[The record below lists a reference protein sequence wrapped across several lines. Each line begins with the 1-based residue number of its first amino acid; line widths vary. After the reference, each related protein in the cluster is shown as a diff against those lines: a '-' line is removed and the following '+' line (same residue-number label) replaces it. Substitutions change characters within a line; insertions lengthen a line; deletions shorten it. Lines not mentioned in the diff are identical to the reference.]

1 MAESLPR
8 RRRLT
13 VRDYH
18 LMGER
23 GILPPDARVE
33 LIEGAIIDMAPIGSR
48 HAGIVEHIADLL
60 RSAGAEGVMVRTQ
73 QPISLDEH
81 SEPEP
86 DIVVVPRR
94 ADYYKSAHPGP
105 RDVMLVV
112 EVAESSS
119 NYDSATKLPPV
130 CSPPHPRGV
139 DRRRRATAHQ
149 TSGRAAR
156 RGVRPSRGPG
166 PHRTDCAGG
175 RPRDRGR
182 PAWLVRCVNLRDCRA
197 HI

>member
-1 MAESLPR
+1 LALKHPLPSMAESLPR

-60 RSAGAEGVMVRTQ
+60 RSAGAEGVMVRTR

-112 EVAESSS
+112 EVAESSL
-119 NYDSATKLPPV
+119 NYDSATKLPLYARHHIREV
-130 CSPPHPRGV
+130 WIV
-139 DRRRRATAHQ
+139 DVERRRIKRA
-149 TSGRAAR
+149 
-156 RGVRPSRGPG
+156 VE
-166 PHRTDCAGG
+166 
-175 RPRDRGR
+175 PRDAAYARVADLDLTAPIALAADPEIEVDLRGLF
-182 PAWLVRCVNLRDCRA
+182 AA
-197 HI
+197 